1 VSLTLFILIPLLNPK
16 VFDKQ
21 YFVELSQNAWRKRN
35 VGGAQDWTT
44 GRSGDQMMLNTDICL
59 VYDIDEN
66 VGTGPPCCTIVD
78 RTFPDGENQC
88 IEQEAASRRCSR
100 YSQNDPRRAARNAVI
115 EYGHCDDNSCF
126 YSAFREAWTKAT
138 NLGHSNLSPLEWPC
152 DSEYW
157 W

>member
-1 VSLTLFILIPLLNPK
+1 MYPK

-21 YFVELSQNAWRKRN
+21 YFVELTENAWWMRN
-35 VGGAQDWTT
+35 VGGPQDWTT
-44 GRSGDQMMLNTDICL
+44 GRSGDQMMLNVDICL

-66 VGTGPPCCTIVD
+66 VGTGTTCCTIVD

-88 IEQEAASRRCSR
+88 LEQEAASRRCSR
-100 YSQNDPRRAARNAVI
+100 YSQNDSRRAARDAVI
-115 EYGHCDDNSCF
+115 EYGGGDDNSRF

-157 W
+157 